1 MAFLENFKIK
11 NTKKRNKYSIITNKV
26 RTIKLWDKSSKIRGN
41 MNKLGRN

>member
-11 NTKKRNKYSIITNKV
+11 NIKKRNKYSIIINKV

-41 MNKLGRN
+41 MNKLGGN